1 MQSKLED
8 IKNYFDMGLFNLL
21 FQNWQKKM
29 KQEINFRILET
40 IEACKSIH
48 ALKQEED
55 NHISI
60 KELKILEEIY
70 G

>member
-1 MQSKLED
+1 MES
-8 IKNYFDMGLFNLL
+8 
-21 FQNWQKKM
+21 
-29 KQEINFRILET
+29 EIDFRILEA

-48 ALKQEED
+48 AFKQEEE

-60 KELKILEEIY
+60 KELLILEEIC